1 METATRLR
9 QCPNCFGE
17 YNESLDACPFCGY
30 TPISQNDQYP
40 LALAPGRILAGRYI
54 LGRVLGQGGFGIT
67 YLAWDVRDKVRVAIK
82 EFFPDSLVMR
92 QPDTTQV
99 ALLTA
104 DRQENFRF
112 GKEQFLTEAKTLAQF
127 VDNPNIVGVYSY
139 FEENGTA
146 YFAMEYVEG
155 KSLKAYLKEKG
166 GRLSWDETLQ
176 LLTPVMDALQAVHAK
191 GIIHR
196 DIKPDNI
203 FITED
208 GHTKLL
214 DFGSARYSLGDR
226 SRSLD
231 VVLTAGYAPK
241 EQYARHSRQGPY
253 TDVYSLA
260 ACFYACITGVVPTE
274 SVERTEDDDLPLPSA
289 RGAKLPAYAEDAI
302 LKGLSIK
309 AENRWQTM
317 ADFKANLLSATPKK
331 EDSTVVEDNP
341 TDIHKTVNGNNNDD
355 NKNENVVLDQEGSVT
370 QSNGIVTT
378 DKSRFINSIKKLN
391 RPQIAGIIA
400 AVLVI
405 CVFAGYMIIPFKA
418 TEKSI
423 QIDGKEVGLYT
434 GTVVA
439 GKPSGEGRMEYT
451 DGGVYDGSWKKGQ
464 RSGQGSMAYS
474 NKNMYTGYWMA
485 DVENG
490 EGTMNYASGDVYK
503 GDWLDGERSGEGHM
517 EYANGDVYE
526 GGWLDDQRSGKGVLS
541 TADGIRVYTGEWV
554 EDEMNGAIVLTLSFN
569 QEQGWVSTLEATYEN
584 GKLVGEG
591 VYTPVNGGAITAT
604 WEYVESMTMVDG
616 ALYTGLL
623 VDGVPYGYGSIVY
636 EDETSYTGEFSKGK
650 RSGVGLLDEGDDYY
664 VGEWKDDARN
674 GYGYYHYFDGSVF
687 EGNWTSNTPNGW
699 GRYTYVNG
707 DVAEGEWSYADDEE
721 IRLLETENYYLD
733 SPYVGL
739 LMDGV
744 PCGYGVIIFE
754 LIGSEDRLSLYY
766 GEWKDGHPQGDG
778 IFLFENGDQ
787 LSGEWS
793 FEQTD
798 EHCAFVL
805 NGKAN
810 GIGVRE
816 TNGELYYG
824 EYKDGA
830 RSGYGMYVN
839 GNDDRY
845 FGTWENDKRNG
856 QGEIYY
862 TSGDVYKGEFIDDQ
876 RTGQGTYSWT
886 SGNRYEGDF
895 VNGMLNGQGTF
906 YWTSGSYYEGE
917 FKDGDVHGQ
926 GIYHWPN
933 GDWFEGEWIDGQRNG
948 QGTYHWADGG
958 IRTGTWKND
967 KYVG

>member
-92 QPDTTQV
+92 QPDTTRV
-99 ALLTA
+99 ALLTG
-104 DRQENFRF
+104 DREENFRF
-112 GKEQFLTEAKTLAQF
+112 GKEQFLAEAKTLAQF
-127 VDNPNIVGVYSY
+127 VDNPNIVSVYSY

-155 KSLKAYLKEKG
+155 KSLKSYLKEKE
-166 GRLSWDETLQ
+166 GRLSWEETLQ
-176 LLTPVMDALQAVHAK
+176 LLVPVMDALQAVHDK

-196 DIKPDNI
+196 DVKPDNI

-260 ACFYACITGVVPTE
+260 ACFYACITGTVPTE

-289 RGAKLPAYAEDAI
+289 RRAKLPAYAEDAI

-317 ADFKANLLSATPKK
+317 ADFKANLLSAAPDDNTDVK
-331 EDSTVVEDNP
+331 DSPSNTHQTV
-341 TDIHKTVNGNNNDD
+341 TGNGDDD
-355 NKNENVVLDQEGSVT
+355 NKTKNVVLDREGSVT
-370 QSNGIVTT
+370 QNNSVITT
-378 DKSRFINSIKKLN
+378 GKTSFFNSIKKLKT
-391 RPQIAGIIA
+391 PQIAGIIA

-405 CVFAGYMIIPFKA
+405 CVFAGYMVIPFKA

-451 DGGVYDGSWKKGQ
+451 DGGVYDGSWEKGQ
-464 RSGQGSMAYS
+464 RSGQGSMSYS
-474 NKNMYTGYWMA
+474 NKNMYTGDWMA

-503 GDWLDGERSGEGHM
+503 GDWLDGKRSGEGHM

-526 GGWLDDQRSGKGVLS
+526 GGWLDDQRSGEGVLS
-541 TADGIRVYTGEWV
+541 AADGIRVYTGEWV
-554 EDEMNGAIVLTLSFN
+554 EDEMEGPVVLTLSFN

-604 WEYVESMTMVDG
+604 WEYVESMTMADG

-623 VDGVPYGYGSIVY
+623 VDGLPYGYGSILY
-636 EDETSYTGEFSKGK
+636 EDETSYTGEFSEGK
-650 RSGVGLLDEGDDYY
+650 RSGVGFMDEGEDYY
-664 VGEWKDDARN
+664 IGEWKNDVRN
-674 GYGYYHYFDGSVF
+674 GYGYRHYFDGSVF
-687 EGNWTSNTPNGW
+687 EGSWIDDMPGGQGS
-699 GRYTYVNG
+699 YTYVNG
-707 DVAEGEWSYADDEE
+707 DVVEGTWSYTMGET
-721 IRLLETENYYLD
+721 IRILDTDNYYVNGDYL
-733 SPYVGL
+733 GL
-739 LMDGV
+739 MMDGV
-744 PCGYGVIIFE
+744 PCGFGIA
-754 LIGSEDRLSLYY
+754 LIEILDEDHTVLFS
-766 GEWKDGHPQGDG
+766 GEWKDGHPYGDG
-778 IFLFENGDQ
+778 TFITVDGETLTGQWGYEKDDKKSVFTLSGTATGIGLWEYANGPYCGEYRNGEANGYGYKRYDDGDKYIGYWKEDSLHGQGRFEWADGDIYDGEYENG
-787 LSGEWS
+787 S
-793 FEQTD
+793 
-798 EHCAFVL
+798 
-805 NGKAN
+805 K
-810 GIGVRE
+810 
-816 TNGELYYG
+816 
-824 EYKDGA
+824 
-830 RSGYGMYVN
+830 SGYG
-839 GNDDRY
+839 
-845 FGTWENDKRNG
+845 T
-856 QGEIYY
+856 YY
-862 TSGDVYKGEFIDDQ
+862 
-876 RTGQGTYSWT
+876 
-886 SGNRYEGDF
+886 
-895 VNGMLNGQGTF
+895 
-906 YWTSGSYYEGE
+906 
-917 FKDGDVHGQ
+917 
-926 GIYHWPN
+926 WPD
-933 GDWFEGEWIDGQRNG
+933 GDWFEGEWENDRRNG
-948 QGTYHWADGG
+948 RGTYHWADGSS
-958 IRTGTWKND
+958 RVGTWQNGEL
-967 KYVG
+967 VSWM

>member
-17 YNESLDACPFCGY
+17 YDESMDVCPFCGY
-30 TPISQNDQYP
+30 APVSQSDQYP

-67 YLAWDVRDKVRVAIK
+67 YLAWDAREKVRVAIK

-112 GKEQFLTEAKTLAQF
+112 GKEQFLAEAKTLAQF
-127 VDNPNIVGVYSY
+127 VDNPNIVSVYSY

-155 KSLKAYLKEKG
+155 ESLKSYLKEKG
-166 GRLSWDETLQ
+166 GRLSWEETLQ

-260 ACFYACITGVVPTE
+260 ACFYACITGMVPTE

-317 ADFKANLLSATPKK
+317 ADFKANLLSAAPENK
-331 EDSTVVEDNP
+331 DNSVVEDSP
-341 TDIHKTVNGNNNDD
+341 TNTHKTVNGNNDD
-355 NKNENVVLDQEGSVT
+355 DPKTENVVLDREGSGT
-370 QSNGIVTT
+370 QNNSVVTT
-378 DKSRFINSIKKLN
+378 DKNGLINSIKKLK

-400 AVLVI
+400 AVVVI
-405 CVFAGYMIIPFKA
+405 CVFAGYMVIPFKA

-423 QIDGKEVGLYT
+423 QVNGKEVGLYT

-451 DGGVYDGSWKKGQ
+451 DGSVYDGDWEKGQ
-464 RSGQGSMAYS
+464 RSGQGSMSYS
-474 NKNMYTGYWMA
+474 NKNMYTGDWMA

-503 GDWLDGERSGEGHM
+503 GDWLDGKRSGEGHM

-526 GGWLDDQRSGKGVLS
+526 GGWLDDQRSGEGVLS
-541 TADGIRVYTGEWV
+541 AGDGIRVYTGEWV
-554 EDEMNGAIVLTLSFN
+554 EDEMEGPVVLSLIFN
-569 QEQGWVSTLEATYEN
+569 EEEGWISTLEATYEN
-584 GKLVGEG
+584 GEPVGEY
-591 VYTPVNGGAITAT
+591 VYTYA
-604 WEYVESMTMVDG
+604 
-616 ALYTGLL
+616 
-623 VDGVPYGYGSIVY
+623 
-636 EDETSYTGEFSKGK
+636 
-650 RSGVGLLDEGDDYY
+650 
-664 VGEWKDDARN
+664 
-674 GYGYYHYFDGSVF
+674 
-687 EGNWTSNTPNGW
+687 
-699 GRYTYVNG
+699 NG
-707 DVAEGEWSYADDEE
+707 DVVEGELTHAENQSIVLVETGRYNLPDRYTTYEGY
-721 IRLLETENYYLD
+721 LL
-733 SPYVGL
+733 
-739 LMDGV
+739 DGV
-744 PCGYGVIIFE
+744 PCGFGTVEIE
-754 LIGSEDRLSLYY
+754 LWDEDHHASYS
-766 GEWKDGHPQGDG
+766 GEWRDGHPAGKGVFTFDSGETLLGEWSYNQSSDRGVFMLNGEINGFGMWEYTNGPYCGEYRDGEANGFGYKQFDDGNEYIGYWKDNSLNGQGKYEWENGDTYEGEYVNGDRNGWGTFRWANGDVYEGEWVDDVKSGKGTCDYAESGNHYEGEYANDQRNGWGTFSWADG
-778 IFLFENGDQ
+778 DVYEGNWVNGLRHGQGTYYYAESGNRYEGEFENG
-787 LSGEWS
+787 
-793 FEQTD
+793 
-798 EHCAFVL
+798 
-805 NGKAN
+805 
-810 GIGVRE
+810 
-816 TNGELYYG
+816 
-824 EYKDGA
+824 
-830 RSGYGMYVN
+830 
-839 GNDDRY
+839 
-845 FGTWENDKRNG
+845 KRNG
-856 QGEIYY
+856 WGTFYWA
-862 TSGDVYKGEFIDDQ
+862 SGDVYEGQFVNDQ
-876 RTGQGTYSWT
+876 RTGQGTY
-886 SGNRYEGDF
+886 Y
-895 VNGMLNGQGTF
+895 
-906 YWTSGSYYEGE
+906 
-917 FKDGDVHGQ
+917 
-926 GIYHWPN
+926 WPN
-933 GDWFEGEWIDGQRNG
+933 GDWFEGEWVDGKRNG
-948 QGTYHWADGG
+948 QGTYHWADGTT
-958 IRTGTWKND
+958 RTGTWKNSE
-967 KYVG
+967 YVG

>member
-1 METATRLR
+1 MTTATRLR
-9 QCPNCFGE
+9 HCPNCFGE
-17 YNESLDACPFCGY
+17 YDEAMETCPFCGY
-30 TPISQNDQYP
+30 APTAQSDQYP

-67 YLAWDVRDKVRVAIK
+67 YLAWDARDKVRVAIK

-112 GKEQFLTEAKTLAQF
+112 GKEQFLAEAKTLAQF
-127 VDNPNIVGVYSY
+127 VDNPNIVSVYSY

-155 KSLKAYLKEKG
+155 ESLKGYLKEKG

-176 LLTPVMDALQAVHAK
+176 LLTPVMDALQAVHSK

-196 DIKPDNI
+196 DVKPDNI

-260 ACFYACITGVVPTE
+260 ACFYACITGTVPTE

-317 ADFKANLLSATPKK
+317 ADFKANLLSAAP
-331 EDSTVVEDNP
+331 
-341 TDIHKTVNGNNNDD
+341 DD
-355 NKNENVVLDQEGSVT
+355 NTDVVDSPSNTHQTVTGNGDDDDKTKNVVLDREGSVT
-370 QSNGIVTT
+370 QNNSVITT
-378 DKSRFINSIKKLN
+378 GKTSFFNSIKKLKT
-391 RPQIAGIIA
+391 PQIAGIIA

-405 CVFAGYMIIPFKA
+405 CVFAGYMVIPFKA

-451 DGGVYDGSWKKGQ
+451 DGGVYDGSWEKGQ
-464 RSGQGSMAYS
+464 RSGQGSMSYS
-474 NKNMYTGYWMA
+474 NKNMYTGDWMA

-503 GDWLDGERSGEGHM
+503 GDWLDGKRSGEGHM

-526 GGWLDDQRSGKGVLS
+526 GGWLDDQRSGEGVLS
-541 TADGIRVYTGEWV
+541 AADGIRVYTGEWV
-554 EDEMNGAIVLTLSFN
+554 EDEMEGPVVLTLSFN

-604 WEYVESMTMVDG
+604 WEYVESMTMADG

-623 VDGVPYGYGSIVY
+623 VDGLPYGYGSILY
-636 EDETSYTGEFSKGK
+636 EDETSYTGEFSEGK
-650 RSGVGLLDEGDDYY
+650 RSGVGFMDEGEDYY
-664 VGEWKDDARN
+664 IGEWKNDVRN
-674 GYGYYHYFDGSVF
+674 GYGYRHYFDGSVF
-687 EGNWTSNTPNGW
+687 EGSWIDDMPGGQGS
-699 GRYTYVNG
+699 YTYVNG
-707 DVAEGEWSYADDEE
+707 DVVEGTWSYTMGET
-721 IRLLETENYYLD
+721 IRILDTDNYYVNGDYL
-733 SPYVGL
+733 GL
-739 LMDGV
+739 MMDGV
-744 PCGYGVIIFE
+744 PCGFGIA
-754 LIGSEDRLSLYY
+754 LIEILDEDHTVLFS
-766 GEWKDGHPQGDG
+766 GEWKDGHPYGDG
-778 IFLFENGDQ
+778 TFITVDGETLTGQWGYEKDDKKSVFTLSGTATGIGLWEYANGPYCGEYRNGEANGYGYKRYDDGDKYIGYWKEDSLHGQGRFEWADGDIYDGEYENG
-787 LSGEWS
+787 S
-793 FEQTD
+793 
-798 EHCAFVL
+798 
-805 NGKAN
+805 K
-810 GIGVRE
+810 
-816 TNGELYYG
+816 
-824 EYKDGA
+824 
-830 RSGYGMYVN
+830 SGYG
-839 GNDDRY
+839 
-845 FGTWENDKRNG
+845 T
-856 QGEIYY
+856 YY
-862 TSGDVYKGEFIDDQ
+862 
-876 RTGQGTYSWT
+876 
-886 SGNRYEGDF
+886 
-895 VNGMLNGQGTF
+895 
-906 YWTSGSYYEGE
+906 
-917 FKDGDVHGQ
+917 
-926 GIYHWPN
+926 WPD
-933 GDWFEGEWIDGQRNG
+933 GDWFEGEWENDRRNG
-948 QGTYHWADGG
+948 QGTYHWADGS

>member
-1 METATRLR
+1 MTTATRLR
-9 QCPNCFGE
+9 HCPNCFGE
-17 YNESLDACPFCGY
+17 YDEAMETCPFCGY
-30 TPISQNDQYP
+30 APTAQSDQYP

-67 YLAWDVRDKVRVAIK
+67 YLAWDARDKVRVAIK

-112 GKEQFLTEAKTLAQF
+112 GKEQFLAEAKTLAQF
-127 VDNPNIVGVYSY
+127 VDNPNIVSVYSY

-155 KSLKAYLKEKG
+155 ESLKGYLKEKG

-176 LLTPVMDALQAVHAK
+176 LLTPVMDALQAVHSK

-196 DIKPDNI
+196 DVKPDNI

-260 ACFYACITGVVPTE
+260 ACFYACITGTVPTE

-317 ADFKANLLSATPKK
+317 ADFKANLLSATP
-331 EDSTVVEDNP
+331 ESGDNTVVEDNP
-341 TDIHKTVNGNNNDD
+341 TNTHKTINSHNDD
-355 NKNENVVLDQEGSVT
+355 NSKNGNVVLDREGSVT
-370 QSNGIVTT
+370 QNNSVITT
-378 DKSRFINSIKKLN
+378 GKTSFFNSIKKLKT
-391 RPQIAGIIA
+391 PQIAGIIA
-400 AVLVI
+400 AVLVV
-405 CVFAGYMIIPFKA
+405 CVFAGYMVIPFKVTDKA
-418 TEKSI
+418 IEK
-423 QIDGKEVGLYT
+423 DGAEVGLYT

-451 DGGVYDGSWKKGQ
+451 DGGVYDGSWEKGQ
-464 RSGQGSMAYS
+464 RSGQGSMSYS
-474 NKNMYTGYWMA
+474 NKNMYTGDWMA

-503 GDWLDGERSGEGHM
+503 GDWLDGKRSGEGHM

-526 GGWLDDQRSGKGVLS
+526 GGWLDDQRSGEGVLS
-541 TADGIRVYTGEWV
+541 AADGIRVYTGEWV
-554 EDEMNGAIVLTLSFN
+554 EDEMEGPVVLTLSFN

-604 WEYVESMTMVDG
+604 WEYVESMTMADG

-623 VDGVPYGYGSIVY
+623 VDGLPYGYGSILY
-636 EDETSYTGEFSKGK
+636 EDETSYTGEFSEGK
-650 RSGVGLLDEGDDYY
+650 RSGVGFMDEGEDYY
-664 VGEWKDDARN
+664 IGEWKNDVRN
-674 GYGYYHYFDGSVF
+674 GYGYRHYFDGSVF
-687 EGNWTSNTPNGW
+687 EGSWIDDMPGGQGS
-699 GRYTYVNG
+699 YTYVNG
-707 DVAEGEWSYADDEE
+707 DVVEGTWSYTMGET
-721 IRLLETENYYLD
+721 IRILDTDNYYVNGDYL
-733 SPYVGL
+733 GL
-739 LMDGV
+739 MMDGV
-744 PCGYGVIIFE
+744 PCGFGIA
-754 LIGSEDRLSLYY
+754 LIEILDEDHTVLFS
-766 GEWKDGHPQGDG
+766 GEWKDGHPYGDG
-778 IFLFENGDQ
+778 TFITVDGETLTGQWGYEKDDKKSVFTLSGTATGIGLWEYANGPYCGEYRNGEANGYGYKRYDDGDKYIGYWKEDSLHGQGRFEWADGDIYDGEYENG
-787 LSGEWS
+787 S
-793 FEQTD
+793 
-798 EHCAFVL
+798 
-805 NGKAN
+805 K
-810 GIGVRE
+810 
-816 TNGELYYG
+816 
-824 EYKDGA
+824 
-830 RSGYGMYVN
+830 SGYG
-839 GNDDRY
+839 
-845 FGTWENDKRNG
+845 T
-856 QGEIYY
+856 YY
-862 TSGDVYKGEFIDDQ
+862 
-876 RTGQGTYSWT
+876 
-886 SGNRYEGDF
+886 
-895 VNGMLNGQGTF
+895 
-906 YWTSGSYYEGE
+906 
-917 FKDGDVHGQ
+917 
-926 GIYHWPN
+926 WPD
-933 GDWFEGEWIDGQRNG
+933 GDWFEGEWENDRRNG
-948 QGTYHWADGG
+948 RGTYHWADGSS
-958 IRTGTWKND
+958 RVGTWQNGEL
-967 KYVG
+967 VSWM

>member
-1 METATRLR
+1 METATKLR
-9 QCPNCFGE
+9 HCPNCFSE
-17 YNESLDACPFCGY
+17 YDESLDTCPFCGY
-30 TPISQNDQYP
+30 APISQSDQYP

-67 YLAWDVRDKVRVAIK
+67 YLAWDARDKVRVAIK

-92 QPDTTQV
+92 QPDTTRV
-99 ALLTA
+99 ALLTG
-104 DRQENFRF
+104 DREENFRF
-112 GKEQFLTEAKTLAQF
+112 GKEQFLAEAKTLAQF
-127 VDNPNIVGVYSY
+127 VDNPNIVSVYSY

-155 KSLKAYLKEKG
+155 ESLKSYLKEKE
-166 GRLSWDETLQ
+166 GRLSWEETVQ
-176 LLTPVMDALQAVHAK
+176 LLVPVMDALQAVHDK

-196 DIKPDNI
+196 DVKPDNI
-203 FITED
+203 FITKD

-260 ACFYACITGVVPTE
+260 ACFYACITGIVPTE

-341 TDIHKTVNGNNNDD
+341 TNTHKTANGNNDD
-355 NKNENVVLDQEGSVT
+355 NSKNENVVPDREGSAT
-370 QSNGIVTT
+370 QNNSVITT
-378 DKSRFINSIKKLN
+378 GKTRFFNSIKKLN

-405 CVFAGYMIIPFKA
+405 CVFTGYMVIPFKA

-451 DGGVYDGSWKKGQ
+451 DGGVYDGSWEKGQ
-464 RSGQGSMAYS
+464 RSGQGSMSYS
-474 NKNMYTGYWMA
+474 NKNMYTGDWMA

-503 GDWLDGERSGEGHM
+503 GDWLDGKRSGEGHM

-526 GGWLDDQRSGKGVLS
+526 GGWLDDQRSGEGVLS
-541 TADGIRVYTGEWV
+541 AGDGIRVYTGEWV
-554 EDEMNGAIVLTLSFN
+554 EDEMEGPVVLTLSFN

-604 WEYVESMTMVDG
+604 WEYVESMTMADG

-623 VDGVPYGYGSIVY
+623 VDGLPYGYGSILY
-636 EDETSYTGEFSKGK
+636 EDETSYTGEFSEGK
-650 RSGVGLLDEGDDYY
+650 RSGVGFMDEGEDYY
-664 VGEWKDDARN
+664 IGEWKNDVRN
-674 GYGYYHYFDGSVF
+674 GYGYRHYFDGSVF
-687 EGNWTSNTPNGW
+687 EGNWLNNSPNGQ
-699 GRYTYVNG
+699 GSYTYVNG
-707 DVAEGEWSYADDEE
+707 EVVEGEWSSTEFE
-721 IRLLETENYYLD
+721 QFNLLDLEAAY
-733 SPYVGL
+733 SGL

-744 PCGYGVIIFE
+744 PCGFGMIMFLFE
-754 LIGSEDRLSLYY
+754 GGSEEPYCLYN
-766 GEWKDGHPQGDG
+766 GEWKDGYPDGDG
-778 IFLFENGDQ
+778 VFFFTNGDT

-793 FEQTD
+793 FEETNT
-798 EHCAFVL
+798 HSTFLL

-810 GIGVRE
+810 GIGESVLDD
-816 TNGELYYG
+816 GIYIG
-824 EYKDGA
+824 EYKSGV
-830 RSGYGMYVN
+830 RSGYGIYFDEN
-839 GNDDRY
+839 KDY

-856 QGEIYY
+856 QGEIQYAN
-862 TSGDVYKGEFIDDQ
+862 GNVYKGEFVDDQ
-876 RTGQGTYSWT
+876 W
-886 SGNRYEGDF
+886 
-895 VNGMLNGQGTF
+895 NGWGTF
-906 YWTSGSYYEGE
+906 YWARGDSY
-917 FKDGDVHGQ
+917 DGQFVNGVRHGY
-926 GIYHWPN
+926 GTYYWPH
-933 GDWFEGEWIDGQRNG
+933 GDWFEGEWADDQQNG
-948 QGTYHWADGG
+948 QGTYHWADGSS
-958 IRTGTWKND
+958 RVGTWQNGEL
-967 KYVG
+967 VSWM

>member
-17 YNESLDACPFCGY
+17 YDESMDVCPFCGY
-30 TPISQNDQYP
+30 APVSQSDQYP
-40 LALAPGRILAGRYI
+40 LALARGRILAGRYI

-67 YLAWDVRDKVRVAIK
+67 YLAWDARDKVRVAIK

-112 GKEQFLTEAKTLAQF
+112 GKEQFLAEAKTLAQF
-127 VDNPNIVGVYSY
+127 IDNPNIVGVYSY

-166 GRLSWDETLQ
+166 GRLSWEETLQ

-260 ACFYACITGVVPTE
+260 ACFYACITGIVPTE

-317 ADFKANLLSATPKK
+317 ADFKANLLSAAP
-331 EDSTVVEDNP
+331 ENENNTVVEDNS
-341 TDIHKTVNGNNNDD
+341 TNTHKTANGNNDD
-355 NKNENVVLDQEGSVT
+355 NSKNENVVLDREGSVT
-370 QSNGIVTT
+370 QNNSVITT
-378 DKSRFINSIKKLN
+378 GKTSFFNSIKKLN

-405 CVFAGYMIIPFKA
+405 CVFTGYMVIPFKA

-451 DGGVYDGSWKKGQ
+451 DGSVFDGDWEKGQ
-464 RSGQGSMAYS
+464 RSGQG
-474 NKNMYTGYWMA
+474 
-485 DVENG
+485 
-490 EGTMNYASGDVYK
+490 TM
-503 GDWLDGERSGEGHM
+503 
-517 EYANGDVYE
+517 
-526 GGWLDDQRSGKGVLS
+526 
-541 TADGIRVYTGEWV
+541 
-554 EDEMNGAIVLTLSFN
+554 
-569 QEQGWVSTLEATYEN
+569 
-584 GKLVGEG
+584 
-591 VYTPVNGGAITAT
+591 
-604 WEYVESMTMVDG
+604 
-616 ALYTGLL
+616 
-623 VDGVPYGYGSIVY
+623 
-636 EDETSYTGEFSKGK
+636 
-650 RSGVGLLDEGDDYY
+650 
-664 VGEWKDDARN
+664 
-674 GYGYYHYFDGSVF
+674 
-687 EGNWTSNTPNGW
+687 
-699 GRYTYVNG
+699 
-707 DVAEGEWSYADDEE
+707 
-721 IRLLETENYYLD
+721 
-733 SPYVGL
+733 
-739 LMDGV
+739 
-744 PCGYGVIIFE
+744 C
-754 LIGSEDRLSLYY
+754 
-766 GEWKDGHPQGDG
+766 
-778 IFLFENGDQ
+778 
-787 LSGEWS
+787 
-793 FEQTD
+793 
-798 EHCAFVL
+798 
-805 NGKAN
+805 
-810 GIGVRE
+810 
-816 TNGELYYG
+816 
-824 EYKDGA
+824 YKDNN
-830 RSGYGMYVN
+830 M
-839 GNDDRY
+839 
-845 FGTWENDKRNG
+845 
-856 QGEIYY
+856 
-862 TSGDVYKGEFIDDQ
+862 
-876 RTGQGTYSWT
+876 
-886 SGNRYEGDF
+886 
-895 VNGMLNGQGTF
+895 
-906 YWTSGSYYEGE
+906 
-917 FKDGDVHGQ
+917 
-926 GIYHWPN
+926 
-933 GDWFEGEWIDGQRNG
+933 
-948 QGTYHWADGG
+948 
-958 IRTGTWKND
+958 
-967 KYVG
+967 